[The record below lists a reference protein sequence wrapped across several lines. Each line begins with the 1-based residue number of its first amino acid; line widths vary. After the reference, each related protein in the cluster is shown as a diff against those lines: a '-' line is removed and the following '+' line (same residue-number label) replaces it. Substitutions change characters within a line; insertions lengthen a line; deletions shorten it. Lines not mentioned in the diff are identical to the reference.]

1 MMTPLSIELEMLLWA
16 ALLYIAQI
24 LIPAAAADLR
34 NGVRWGLG
42 NRAEIPANSGWEA
55 RSERAYHN
63 MAESLLP
70 FACVILAVQ
79 ASGLNGEMSALGA
92 TMFFISRVA
101 YASLYI
107 AGITVLRSIA
117 YFGGIIGIALIVYQI
132 LS

>member
-1 MMTPLSIELEMLLWA
+1 MTPLGTELEMLLWS

-24 LIPAAAADLR
+24 LIPAAGADLR

-42 NRAEIPANSGWEA
+42 NRDEIPPSSGWEA
-55 RSERAYHN
+55 RAERAYHN

-70 FACVILAVQ
+70 FACAVLVVQ

-92 TMFFISRVA
+92 TVFFFSRLA
-101 YASLYI
+101 YAALYL
-107 AGITVLRSIA
+107 AGITGLRSIS
-117 YFGGIIGIALIVYQI
+117 YFGGMIGIGLVVYQI

>member
-1 MMTPLSIELEMLLWA
+1 MMTPLSIELEMLLWS

-42 NRAEIPANSGWEA
+42 NRDEIPASSGWEA

-92 TMFFISRVA
+92 TMFFISRVV
-101 YASLYI
+101 YASFYI

-117 YFGGIIGIALIVYQI
+117 YFGGIIGIGLIVYQI